1 MSKSPDTALRL
12 MIVDDSREAAEAIVS
27 TLRNA
32 GIAVR
37 PLRPASTDELAAM
50 LGTQPVDL
58 VVAEQRSAVLPLAT
72 VLQQVA
78 ATGKD
83 IPVLALADAID
94 GDAYVQAMT
103 AGARALALREPAA
116 LMLAVIRDAWADL
129 EARRAQRRLEARLRE
144 TERRCDALID
154 SSRDPIAYV
163 HEGMHIRA
171 NQAYLEMFGYDDFE
185 DIEGMSLLDMVAPQH
200 VEGFRQLLKDLAH
213 GEAPPPRHELQ
224 ARDVEGNAFPA
235 AMEFLQ
241 AQYEGEPCLQVVIR
255 RQELDPELA
264 HEIEELRQRDQ
275 ATGLYN
281 RATFLRALEDA
292 VDSAAQGGAQH
303 GLLLLEPDH
312 YQQLLGDIGLDSAD
326 ALLAATAARLDGVA
340 AGLDAMTARFG
351 EHTLALLVRHS
362 DHAGTQAA
370 ATRVLEAFAADLF
383 EIGSRS
389 SVITASIGA
398 VQVGEKIASVSQV
411 LAKATEAMA
420 SASATG
426 GNRFELFDPSAVDR
440 AEEEHI
446 QAWVTRLR
454 DALDHEGF
462 VLHYQPVISLQGD
475 TGAVYEAFLRLKGAD
490 GELIKPLSFLP
501 IAEEHGLLWEIDHY
515 VVGRAIA
522 VIGERIRANKPTTLL
537 VKVSQA
543 SLADD
548 SLVRYVGEQLLA
560 HGVPGEYLVLELAE
574 AKVFTHLKAAQAF
587 AAAAARLD
595 CRIALENFGAGL
607 DSFQLLAHLKPNM
620 LKIDPGFTDDLPA
633 NADNQGRVREI
644 AVKARELGIQ
654 TMADLVSDAATMS
667 VLFGTGVDYVS
678 GDFLAPSGPDMGYD
692 FE

>member
-1 MSKSPDTALRL
+1 
-12 MIVDDSREAAEAIVS
+12 
-27 TLRNA
+27 
-32 GIAVR
+32 
-37 PLRPASTDELAAM
+37 PASLL
-50 LGTQPVDL
+50 LG
-58 VVAEQRSAVLPLAT
+58 VV
-72 VLQQVA
+72 
-78 ATGKD
+78 
-83 IPVLALADAID
+83 
-94 GDAYVQAMT
+94 
-103 AGARALALREPAA
+103 
-116 LMLAVIRDAWADL
+116 RDTWADL
-129 EARRAQRRLEARLRE
+129 DARRAQRRLEVRLRE

-200 VEGFRQLLKDLAH
+200 VKAFRQLLKSIAQ
-213 GEAPPPRHELQ
+213 GEAPPARHELE
-224 ARDVEGNAFPA
+224 ARDIEGNVFPA
-235 AMEFLQ
+235 AMEFIQ
-241 AQYEGEPCLQVVIR
+241 AQYEGEPCIQVVIR
-255 RQELDPELA
+255 RQEVDPELA
-264 HEIEELRQRDQ
+264 QEIEELRRRDQ

-292 VDSAAQGGAQH
+292 VDAAAQGGGQH
-303 GLLLLEPDH
+303 GLLLVEPDH
-312 YQQLLGDIGLDSAD
+312 FQRLLADIGLDSAD
-326 ALLAATAARLDGVA
+326 DLLAAAAARLTA
-340 AGLDAMTARFG
+340 AAEGQDALAARFG
-351 EHTLALLVRHS
+351 EHTLALLVRNV
-362 DHAGTQAA
+362 DHAATQATA
-370 ATRVLEAFAADLF
+370 NRILDAFSADLF
-383 EIGSRS
+383 EVGSRS
-389 SVITASIGA
+389 SVMTASIGA

-411 LAKATEAMA
+411 LAKASEGVA
-420 SASATG
+420 SAAATG

-446 QAWVTRLR
+446 QAWVSRLR

-462 VLHYQPVISLQGD
+462 VLHYQPVINLQGD
-475 TGAVYEAFLRLKGAD
+475 NGAVYEAFLRLKGAD
-490 GELIKPLSFLP
+490 GELIKPLSFLQ

-522 VIGERIRANKPTTLL
+522 VMGERIRANKPTTLL

-548 SLVRYVGEQLLA
+548 SLPRYIGEQLPA

-574 AKVFTHLKAAQAF
+574 AKVFTHLKAAQEF
-587 AAAAARLD
+587 AAAVARLD
-595 CRIALENFGAGL
+595 VRIALENFGAGL

-620 LKIDPGFTDDLPA
+620 LKIDPGFIEELPA
-633 NADNQGRVREI
+633 NADNQSRVREI
-644 AVKARELGIQ
+644 AAKARELGIQ

-678 GDFLAPSGPDMGYD
+678 GSFLAPSGPDMSYD

>member
-1 MSKSPDTALRL
+1 MSKSQDTALRL
-12 MIVDDSREAAEAIVS
+12 MIVDDSPEAAESIVS
-27 TLRNA
+27 ALRNA

-37 PLRPASTDELAAM
+37 PLRPASAEEFAAM
-50 LGTQPVDL
+50 VGAQPMDL
-58 VVAEQRSAVLPLAT
+58 VVAQAGSAVLPLPA

-83 IPVLALADAID
+83 IPVIALADTLD
-94 GDAYVQAMT
+94 HEAYVQAMT
-103 AGARALALREPAA
+103 SGARAVVLRDPPS
-116 LMLAVIRDAWADL
+116 LLLAVIRDAWADL
-129 EARRAQRRLEARLRE
+129 DARRAQRRLEARLRE

-171 NQAYLEMFGYDDFE
+171 NQAYLEMFGYADFE

-200 VEGFRQLLKDLAH
+200 VEGFRQLLKSLAH
-213 GEAPPPRHELQ
+213 GEAPPPRHELE
-224 ARDVEGNAFPA
+224 ARDVEGNVFPA
-235 AMEFLQ
+235 AMEFVQ
-241 AQYEGEPCLQVVIR
+241 AQYEGEPCVQVVIR

-264 HEIEELRQRDQ
+264 LEIEELRQRDQ

-292 VDSAAQGGAQH
+292 VDAAAQGRAQH
-303 GLLLLEPDH
+303 GLLLVEPDH
-312 YQQLLGDIGLDSAD
+312 YQRLLADIGLDSAD
-326 ALLAATAARLDGVA
+326 DLLAAVAARLSAA
-340 AGLDAMTARFG
+340 AGDRDAFAARFG
-351 EHTLALLVRHS
+351 EHTLALLVRNT
-362 DHAGTQAA
+362 DHAGTQAIA
-370 ATRVLEAFAADLF
+370 NRVLEAFSADLF

-411 LAKATEAMA
+411 LAKASEAVA
-420 SASATG
+420 SAAATG

-462 VLHYQPVISLQGD
+462 VLHYQPVINLQGD
-475 TGAVYEAFLRLKGAD
+475 TGAVYESFLRLKGAD
-490 GELIKPLSFLP
+490 GELIKPLSFLQ

-522 VIGERIRANKPTTLL
+522 VMGERIRAHKPTTLL

-548 SLVRYVGEQLLA
+548 SLPRYIGEQLLA

-574 AKVFTHLKAAQAF
+574 AKVFTHLKAAREF
-587 AAAAARLD
+587 AAAVSRLD

-620 LKIDPGFTDDLPA
+620 LKIDPGFIEELPA
-633 NADNQGRVREI
+633 NADNQERVREI
-644 AVKARELGIQ
+644 AAKARELGIQ
-654 TMADLVSDAATMS
+654 TMADLVSDAATM
-667 VLFGTGVDYVS
+667 T
-678 GDFLAPSGPDMGYD
+678 
-692 FE
+692 

>member
-1 MSKSPDTALRL
+1 MSKTQEAALRL

-37 PLRPASTDELAAM
+37 PLRPASEDELAAM
-50 LGTQPVDL
+50 VAAQPVDV
-58 VVAEQRSAVLPLAT
+58 VVAQHDSAALPLAS
-72 VLQQVA
+72 VLQQVS

-83 IPVLALADAID
+83 MPVVALADAID
-94 GDAYVQAMT
+94 QAAYVEAM
-103 AGARALALREPAA
+103 AMGARALTLREPAS
-116 LMLAVIRDAWADL
+116 LLLTVIRDAWADL

-200 VEGFRQLLKDLAH
+200 VEDFRQLLKSLAQ
-213 GEAPPPRHELQ
+213 GEAPPPRYELQ
-224 ARDVEGNAFPA
+224 ARDIDGNVFPA
-235 AMEFLQ
+235 AMEFIQ
-241 AQYEGEPCLQVVIR
+241 AQYEGEPCVQVVIR

-281 RATFLRALEDA
+281 RATFLHALEDA
-292 VDSAAQGGAQH
+292 VDASAQGNAQH

-312 YQQLLGDIGLDSAD
+312 YHHLLADIGLDSAD
-326 ALLAATAARLDGVA
+326 DLLASAAARLTAVA
-340 AGLDAMTARFG
+340 EGHNAVAARFG
-351 EHTLALLVRHS
+351 DHTLALLVRNT
-362 DHAGTQAA
+362 DHAGTEAMA
-370 ATRVLEAFAADLF
+370 NRVLEAFSAELF

-411 LAKATEAMA
+411 LAKATEGMA
-420 SASATG
+420 SASGTG

-440 AEEEHI
+440 AEVEHI
-446 QAWVTRLR
+446 QAWVARLR
-454 DALDHEGF
+454 DALDNEGF
-462 VLHYQPVISLQGD
+462 LLHYQPVISLQGD

-490 GELIKPLSFLP
+490 GELIKPLSFLQ
-501 IAEEHGLLWEIDHY
+501 IAEEHGLLWEIDRY

-522 VIGERIRANKPTTLL
+522 VIGERIRASKPTTLL

-548 SLVRYVGEQLLA
+548 SLPRYIGEQLLE
-560 HGVPGEYLVLELAE
+560 HGVPGEYLVVQLAE
-574 AKVFTHLKAAQAF
+574 AKVFTHLKAAQEF
-587 AAAAARLD
+587 AAAIARQD
-595 CRIALENFGAGL
+595 SRIALENFGAGL

-620 LKIDPGFTDDLPA
+620 LKIDPGFIEDLTG
-633 NADNQGRVREI
+633 NAGNQERVREM
-644 AVKARELGIQ
+644 AAKARELGIQ
-654 TMADLVSDAATMS
+654 TMADFVSDAATMS

-678 GDFLAPSGPDMGYD
+678 GNFLAPSGPDMGYD
-692 FE
+692 FD

>member
-1 MSKSPDTALRL
+1 MSKTQDTALRL
-12 MIVDDSREAAEAIVS
+12 MIVDDSREAAEGIVS

-37 PLRPASTDELAAM
+37 PLRPASADELVTM
-50 LGTQPVDL
+50 LGAQPVDM
-58 VVAEQRSAVLPLAT
+58 VVVQHDSTAVPLAT

-83 IPVLALADAID
+83 IPVLAVADALD
-94 GDAYVQAMT
+94 HDAYVQAMT
-103 AGARALALREPAA
+103 AGVRALALREPAP
-116 LMLAVIRDAWADL
+116 LLLAVVRDAWEDL
-129 EARRAQRRLEARLRE
+129 DARRAQRRLEARLRE

-200 VEGFRQLLKDLAH
+200 VEGFRQLLKSLAQ

-224 ARDVEGNAFPA
+224 ARDIEGNVFPA
-235 AMEFLQ
+235 AMEFAQ
-241 AQYEGEPCLQVVIR
+241 AQYEGEPCVQVVIR

-264 HEIEELRQRDQ
+264 QEIEELRQRDQ

-281 RATFLRALEDA
+281 RATFLHALENA
-292 VDSAAQGGAQH
+292 VDAAAQGSTRH
-303 GLLLLEPDH
+303 GMLLIEPDH
-312 YQQLLGDIGLDSAD
+312 YQHLLADIGLDSAD
-326 ALLAATAARLDGVA
+326 DLLAAAATRLTAAA
-340 AGLDAMTARFG
+340 QGLDAVAARFG
-351 EHTLALLVRHS
+351 DHTLALLVRNS
-362 DHAGTQAA
+362 DHAGTEAVANQ
-370 ATRVLEAFAADLF
+370 VLASFSTDLF

-462 VLHYQPVISLQGD
+462 LLHYQPVISLQGD

-490 GELIKPLSFLP
+490 GELIKPLNFLQ
-501 IAEEHGLLWEIDHY
+501 IAEEHGLLWEIDRY

-543 SLADD
+543 SLVDD
-548 SLVRYVGEQLLA
+548 SLPRYIGEQLLA
-560 HGVPGEYLVLELAE
+560 HGVPGEYLIVQLAE
-574 AKVFTHLKAAQAF
+574 AKVFTHLKAAQDF
-587 AAAAARLD
+587 AAAIARLD
-595 CRIALENFGAGL
+595 CRVALENFGAGL

-620 LKIDPGFTDDLPA
+620 LKIDPGFTDELPG
-633 NADNQGRVREI
+633 NADNQERVREI
-644 AVKARELGIQ
+644 AGKARELGIQ

-678 GDFLAPSGPDMGYD
+678 GNFLAPSGPDMAYD

>member
-1 MSKSPDTALRL
+1 MSKSQDAALRL
-12 MIVDDSREAAEAIVS
+12 MIVDDSPEAAEAIVS

-37 PLRPASTDELAAM
+37 PLRPASADEFTAMLAA
-50 LGTQPVDL
+50 QPADV
-58 VVAEQRSAVLPLAT
+58 VVAQVDSAVLPLAT
-72 VLQQVA
+72 VVQQVT

-83 IPVLALADAID
+83 MPVLAVCDAID
-94 GDAYVQAMT
+94 QDTWVQAIGT
-103 AGARALALREPAA
+103 GARALAAREPAPLLLA
-116 LMLAVIRDAWADL
+116 LVRDAWTDL

-200 VEGFRQLLKDLAH
+200 VEEFRQLLKSLAQ

-224 ARDVEGNAFPA
+224 ARDIEGNVFPA
-235 AMEFLQ
+235 AMEFIQ
-241 AQYEGEPCLQVVIR
+241 AQYEGEPCVQVVIR

-264 HEIEELRQRDQ
+264 QEIEELRQRDL

-281 RATFLRALEDA
+281 RATFLHALEGA
-292 VDSAAQGGAQH
+292 VEAAARGSAQH
-303 GLLLLEPDH
+303 GLLLVEPDH
-312 YQQLLGDIGLDSAD
+312 YQHLLADIGLDSAD
-326 ALLAATAARLDGVA
+326 DLLASAASRLTAAA
-340 AGLDAMTARFG
+340 EGLDAVAARFG
-351 EHTLALLVRHS
+351 EHTLALLVRNT
-362 DHAGTQAA
+362 DHAGTEAA
-370 ATRVLEAFAADLF
+370 ANRVLAAFAADLF
-383 EIGSRS
+383 EIGARS

-411 LAKATEAMA
+411 LAKATEAVA

-454 DALDHEGF
+454 DALDNEGF

-475 TGAVYEAFLRLKGAD
+475 TGPVYEAFLRLKGAD
-490 GELIKPLSFLP
+490 GELIKPLSFLQ

-522 VIGERIRANKPTTLL
+522 VIGERIRTNRPTTLL

-548 SLVRYVGEQLLA
+548 SLTRYIGEQLLA

-620 LKIDPGFTDDLPA
+620 LKIDPGFTEDLTG
-633 NADNQGRVREI
+633 NADNQTRVREI
-644 AVKARELGIQ
+644 AAKARELGIR
-654 TMADLVSDAATMS
+654 TMADFISDAATMS

-678 GDFLAPSGPDMGYD
+678 GNFLAPSGPDMTYD

>member
-1 MSKSPDTALRL
+1 MSKSQDAALRL
-12 MIVDDSREAAEAIVS
+12 MIVDDSPEAAEAIVS

-37 PLRPASTDELAAM
+37 PLRPASADEFTAMLAA
-50 LGTQPVDL
+50 QPADV
-58 VVAEQRSAVLPLAT
+58 VVAHVDSAVLPLAT
-72 VLQQVA
+72 VVQQVT

-83 IPVLALADAID
+83 MPVLAVCDAID
-94 GDAYVQAMT
+94 QDTWVQAIGT
-103 AGARALALREPAA
+103 GARALAAREPAPLLLA
-116 LMLAVIRDAWADL
+116 LVRDAWTDL

-200 VEGFRQLLKDLAH
+200 VEEFRQLLKSLAQ

-224 ARDVEGNAFPA
+224 ARDIEGNVFPA
-235 AMEFLQ
+235 AMEFIQ
-241 AQYEGEPCLQVVIR
+241 AQYEGEPCVQVVIR

-264 HEIEELRQRDQ
+264 QEIEELRQRDL

-281 RATFLRALEDA
+281 RATFLHALEGA
-292 VDSAAQGGAQH
+292 VEAAARGSAQH
-303 GLLLLEPDH
+303 GLLLVEPDH
-312 YQQLLGDIGLDSAD
+312 YQHLLADIGLDSAD
-326 ALLAATAARLDGVA
+326 DLLASAAARLTA
-340 AGLDAMTARFG
+340 AAQGLDAVAARFG
-351 EHTLALLVRHS
+351 EHTLALLVRNT
-362 DHAGTQAA
+362 DHAGTEAA
-370 ATRVLEAFAADLF
+370 ANRVLAAFAADLF
-383 EIGSRS
+383 EIGARS

-411 LAKATEAMA
+411 LAKATEAVA

-454 DALDHEGF
+454 DALDNEGF

-475 TGAVYEAFLRLKGAD
+475 TGPVYEAFLRLKGAD
-490 GELIKPLSFLP
+490 GELIKPLSFLQ

-522 VIGERIRANKPTTLL
+522 VIGERIRTNRPTTLL

-548 SLVRYVGEQLLA
+548 SLTRYIGEQLLA

-574 AKVFTHLKAAQAF
+574 AKVFTHLKAAQEF

-620 LKIDPGFTDDLPA
+620 LKIDPGFTEDLTG
-633 NADNQGRVREI
+633 NADNQTRVREI
-644 AVKARELGIQ
+644 AAKARELGIR
-654 TMADLVSDAATMS
+654 TMADFISDAATMS

-678 GDFLAPSGPDMGYD
+678 GNFLAPSGPDMTYD

>member
-1 MSKSPDTALRL
+1 MSKTQDTALRL
-12 MIVDDSREAAEAIVS
+12 MIVDDSREAAEGIVS

-37 PLRPASTDELAAM
+37 PLRPASADELVTM
-50 LGTQPVDL
+50 LGAQPVDM
-58 VVAEQRSAVLPLAT
+58 VVVQHDSTAVPLAT

-83 IPVLALADAID
+83 IPVLAVADALD
-94 GDAYVQAMT
+94 HDAYVQAMT
-103 AGARALALREPAA
+103 AGVRALALREPAP
-116 LMLAVIRDAWADL
+116 LLLAVVRDAWEDL
-129 EARRAQRRLEARLRE
+129 DARRAQRRLEARLRE

-200 VEGFRQLLKDLAH
+200 VEGFRQLLKSLAQ

-224 ARDVEGNAFPA
+224 ARDIEGNVFPA
-235 AMEFLQ
+235 AMEFAQ
-241 AQYEGEPCLQVVIR
+241 AQYEGEPCVQVVIR

-264 HEIEELRQRDQ
+264 QEIEELRQRDQ

-281 RATFLRALEDA
+281 RATFLHALENA
-292 VDSAAQGGAQH
+292 VDAAAQGSTRH
-303 GLLLLEPDH
+303 GMLLIEPDH
-312 YQQLLGDIGLDSAD
+312 YQHLLADIGLDSAD
-326 ALLAATAARLDGVA
+326 DLLAAAATRLTAAA
-340 AGLDAMTARFG
+340 QGLDAVAARFG
-351 EHTLALLVRHS
+351 DHTLALLVRNS
-362 DHAGTQAA
+362 DHAGTEAVA
-370 ATRVLEAFAADLF
+370 NRVLASFSTDLF

-462 VLHYQPVISLQGD
+462 LLHYQPVISLQGD

-490 GELIKPLSFLP
+490 GELIKPLNFLQ
-501 IAEEHGLLWEIDHY
+501 IAEEHGLLWEIDRY

-543 SLADD
+543 SLVDD
-548 SLVRYVGEQLLA
+548 SLPRYIGEQLLA
-560 HGVPGEYLVLELAE
+560 HGVPGEYLIVQLAE
-574 AKVFTHLKAAQAF
+574 AKVFTHLKAAQDF
-587 AAAAARLD
+587 AAAIARLD
-595 CRIALENFGAGL
+595 CRVALENFGAGL

-620 LKIDPGFTDDLPA
+620 LKIDPGFTDELPG
-633 NADNQGRVREI
+633 NADNQERVREI
-644 AVKARELGIQ
+644 AGKARELGIQ

-678 GDFLAPSGPDMGYD
+678 GNFLAPSGPDMAYD

>member
-1 MSKSPDTALRL
+1 MSKSQDTALRL
-12 MIVDDSREAAEAIVS
+12 MIVDDSSEAAEGIVT

-37 PLRPASTDELAAM
+37 PLRPASEDEFAA
-50 LGTQPVDL
+50 LVGGQPVDL
-58 VVAEQRSAVLPLAT
+58 VVAQHDAAAMSLEAV
-72 VLQQVA
+72 VQQVA

-83 IPVLALADAID
+83 IPVLAVTDTID
-94 GDAYVQAMT
+94 QDIHVAAMS
-103 AGARALALREPAA
+103 AGARAVVLREPGALLLAA
-116 LMLAVIRDAWADL
+116 VRDAWGDL
-129 EARRAQRRLEARLRE
+129 EARRARRRLEARLRE

-200 VEGFRQLLKDLAH
+200 VEGFRQLLKSLAQ

-224 ARDVEGNAFPA
+224 ARDVEGNVFPA
-235 AMEFLQ
+235 AMEFIQ
-241 AQYEGEPCLQVVIR
+241 AQYEGEPCVQVVIR
-255 RQELDPELA
+255 RQEMDAELA
-264 HEIEELRQRDQ
+264 QEIEELRQRDQ

-281 RATFLRALEDA
+281 RPTFLRALEDA
-292 VDSAAQGGAQH
+292 VDSAAQGQAQH
-303 GLLLLEPDH
+303 GLLLVEPDH
-312 YQQLLGDIGLDSAD
+312 YQQLLADIGLDSAD
-326 ALLAATAARLDGVA
+326 DLLAATAARLQGVA
-340 AGLDAMTARFG
+340 DGMDAVAARYG
-351 EHTLALLVRHS
+351 EHTLALLVRNS
-362 DHAGTQAA
+362 DHAGTEDAA
-370 ATRVLEAFAADLF
+370 NRVLAAFSADLF

-398 VQVGEKIASVSQV
+398 VQIGEKIASVSQV
-411 LAKATEAMA
+411 LAKGSEAVT
-420 SASATG
+420 SANATG

-446 QAWVTRLR
+446 QAWVSRLR
-454 DALDHEGF
+454 DALDNQGF

-475 TGAVYEAFLRLKGAD
+475 NGAVYEAFLRLKAAD
-490 GELIKPLSFLP
+490 GELIKPLSFLQ

-548 SLVRYVGEQLLA
+548 SLPRYIGEQLLA
-560 HGVPGEYLVLELAE
+560 HGVPGEYLVVELAE
-574 AKVFTHLKAAQAF
+574 AKVFTHLKAAQDF
-587 AAAAARLD
+587 AAAVARLD
-595 CRIALENFGAGL
+595 VRIALENFGAGL

-620 LKIDPGFTDDLPA
+620 LKIDPGFIEDLPS
-633 NADNQGRVREI
+633 NADNQQRVREI
-644 AVKARELGIQ
+644 ANKAREFGIQ
-654 TMADLVSDAATMS
+654 TMADFVLDAATMS

-678 GDFLAPSGPDMGYD
+678 GNFLAPSGPDMTYD

>member
-1 MSKSPDTALRL
+1 
-12 MIVDDSREAAEAIVS
+12 
-27 TLRNA
+27 
-32 GIAVR
+32 
-37 PLRPASTDELAAM
+37 
-50 LGTQPVDL
+50 
-58 VVAEQRSAVLPLAT
+58 
-72 VLQQVA
+72 
-78 ATGKD
+78 
-83 IPVLALADAID
+83 
-94 GDAYVQAMT
+94 MT
-103 AGARALALREPAA
+103 AGARALALREPASLLLTA
-116 LMLAVIRDAWADL
+116 IRDAWADL
-129 EARRAQRRLEARLRE
+129 EARRARRRLEARLRE

-171 NQAYLEMFGYDDFE
+171 NQAYLEMFGYDEFE

-200 VEGFRQLLKDLAH
+200 VEEFRQLLKSLAQ

-224 ARDVEGNAFPA
+224 ARDVEGNVFPA
-235 AMEFLQ
+235 AMEFIQ
-241 AQYEGEPCLQVVIR
+241 AQYEGEPCVQVVIR

-275 ATGLYN
+275 VTGLYN
-281 RATFLRALEDA
+281 RPTFLRALEDA
-292 VDSAAQGGAQH
+292 VDEAAHGSAQH

-312 YQQLLGDIGLDSAD
+312 YQHLLADIGLDSAD
-326 ALLAATAARLDGVA
+326 DLLAATAARLQAVAGDGDAVA
-340 AGLDAMTARFG
+340 ARFG
-351 EHTLALLVRHS
+351 EHTLALLMRNS
-362 DHAGTQAA
+362 DHAGTQAVA
-370 ATRVLEAFAADLF
+370 DRVLKAFSEELF

-398 VQVGEKIASVSQV
+398 VQIGEKIASVSQV
-411 LAKATEAMA
+411 LAKAAEAMA

-446 QAWVTRLR
+446 QAWVSRLR

-475 TGAVYEAFLRLKGAD
+475 TGAVYETFLRLKGAD
-490 GELIKPLSFLP
+490 GELIKPLSFLQ
-501 IAEEHGLLWEIDHY
+501 IAEEHGLLWEIDRY

-522 VIGERIRANKPTTLL
+522 VIGERIRAGRPTTLL

-548 SLVRYVGEQLLA
+548 SLPRYIGDQLLE

-587 AAAAARLD
+587 TAATALVD

-620 LKIDPGFTDDLPA
+620 LKIDPGFIEDLPA
-633 NADNQGRVREI
+633 NAESRQRVREI
-644 AVKARELGIQ
+644 ADKARELGIQ
-654 TMADLVSDAATMS
+654 TMADFVSDAATMS

-678 GDFLAPSGPDMGYD
+678 GHFLAPSGPDMSYD

>member
-1 MSKSPDTALRL
+1 MSKTQDTALRL
-12 MIVDDSREAAEAIVS
+12 MIVDDSSEAAEGIV
-27 TLRNA
+27 TALRNA

-37 PLRPASTDELAAM
+37 PLRPASADEFAA
-50 LGTQPVDL
+50 LVGAQPVDL
-58 VVAEQRSAVLPLAT
+58 VVAQHDSAT
-72 VLQQVA
+72 VPLEAVVQQVA

-83 IPVLALADAID
+83 MPVLAVADAID
-94 GDAYVQAMT
+94 QAIYVGALE
-103 AGARALALREPAA
+103 AGARAVVLRDPGTLLVAA
-116 LMLAVIRDAWADL
+116 VRDAWDDL
-129 EARRAQRRLEARLRE
+129 EARRARRRLEARLRE

-200 VEGFRQLLKDLAH
+200 VEEFRQLLKSLAQ

-224 ARDVEGNAFPA
+224 ARDIEGNVFPA
-235 AMEFLQ
+235 AMEFVQ
-241 AQYEGEPCLQVVIR
+241 AQYEGEPCVQVVIR
-255 RQELDPELA
+255 RQEVDAELA

-275 ATGLYN
+275 VTGLYN
-281 RATFLRALEDA
+281 RPTFLRALEDA
-292 VDSAAQGGAQH
+292 VDAAAQGHAQH
-303 GLLLLEPDH
+303 GLLLVEPDH
-312 YQQLLGDIGLDSAD
+312 YQQLLADIGLASAD
-326 ALLAATAARLDGVA
+326 DLLAATAARLQGVT
-340 AGLDAMTARFG
+340 GDMDAVAARFG
-351 EHTLALLVRHS
+351 EHTLGVLVRNS
-362 DHAGTQAA
+362 DHARTEETAN
-370 ATRVLEAFAADLF
+370 RVLAAFSADLF

-398 VQVGEKIASVSQV
+398 VQIGEKIASVSQV
-411 LAKATEAMA
+411 LAKGSEAVA

-446 QAWVTRLR
+446 QAWVSRLR

-475 TGAVYEAFLRLKGAD
+475 NGAVYEAFLRLKGAE
-490 GELIKPLSFLP
+490 GELIKPLSFLQ

-522 VIGERIRANKPTTLL
+522 VIGERMRANKPTTLL
-537 VKVSQA
+537 VKVSHA

-548 SLVRYVGEQLLA
+548 SLPRYIGEQLLA
-560 HGVPGEYLVLELAE
+560 HGVPGEYLVVELAE
-574 AKVFTHLKAAQAF
+574 AKVFTHLKAAQEF
-587 AAAAARLD
+587 AAAVARLD
-595 CRIALENFGAGL
+595 VRIALENFGAGL

-620 LKIDPGFTDDLPA
+620 LKIDPGFTEDLPA
-633 NADNQGRVREI
+633 NADNQQRVREI
-644 AVKARELGIQ
+644 ANKAREFGIQ
-654 TMADLVSDAATMS
+654 TMADFVSDAATMS

-678 GDFLAPSGPDMGYD
+678 GSFLAPSGPDMTYD